1 MPNPFTLKT
10 FKTFVW
16 EAVYII
22 FLSIILA
29 NYWVGFYLGRISI
42 LPLIV
47 PLTYFMASIC
57 GFLAYLF
64 IKSIRR
70 AFYATILICV
80 LACIITALSLF
91 MPAYHGVVDME
102 TESCHISGAQEC
114 LTLLSILLLCNEDNC
129 HVTRVTSPRS

>member
-1 MPNPFTLKT
+1 MPNPFTLKS

-91 MPAYHGVVDME
+91 MPAYLGVVDME
-102 TESCHISGAQEC
+102 VSIYIS
-114 LTLLSILLLCNEDNC
+114 L
-129 HVTRVTSPRS
+129 RVAIIMFIYVFPFGMGGCMVAAYLFPD